1 VIKPRKVLTAAQMG
15 AVDRATIESGI
26 PGIVLMEN
34 AAHRCVEF
42 LAAKYGPLSEQ
53 RIVVVCGK
61 GNNGGDGLAI
71 ARQIY
76 IRFHPRELRVVLIAE
91 PAELKGDAALN
102 YRMLMAAGLQIY
114 QDFGTEMRTSSLVID
129 AVLGTGLSGP
139 ATGEAL
145 NAIREINTAFPL
157 AKVFAVDIPSGLS
170 GDSGV
175 PPGDFVRADATVT
188 FTAPKVCHAVP
199 PASHLMGELVVAP
212 IGSPSMLYEAD
223 DSIQLSQ
230 IMPASIARLFAPRER
245 DSNKGRYGHVL
256 VVAGARGKSGAA
268 VMCGL
273 SALRAGAGL
282 VTVACPEDTLDAV
295 AAAAPELMTEPLPPR
310 GALNR
315 IAELMEKRT
324 LLAIGPG
331 IGTTDETRQTVRRL
345 FDGLRKPMVVDADAL
360 NCIAGSHW
368 EAGDDLRVLT
378 PHPGEMSRLSGHS
391 IEEVQAYRIEA
402 VRDMAT
408 DRRSIIVLKGDG
420 TLLGF
425 PDGHV
430 WVNPTGSPAMATGG
444 TGDVLTGLVA
454 GLLAQFPHDA
464 ERAIAGGVYLH
475 GLAGEIA
482 ARHLMEQP
490 VIATDLLKFLPE
502 GIREIRNLPHG
513 V

>member
-1 VIKPRKVLTAAQMG
+1 MIKPRKVLTAAQMG

-91 PAELKGDAALN
+91 PAVLKGDAALN

-268 VMCGL
+268 VM
-273 SALRAGAGL
+273 
-282 VTVACPEDTLDAV
+282 
-295 AAAAPELMTEPLPPR
+295 
-310 GALNR
+310 
-315 IAELMEKRT
+315 
-324 LLAIGPG
+324 
-331 IGTTDETRQTVRRL
+331 
-345 FDGLRKPMVVDADAL
+345 
-360 NCIAGSHW
+360 
-368 EAGDDLRVLT
+368 
-378 PHPGEMSRLSGHS
+378 
-391 IEEVQAYRIEA
+391 
-402 VRDMAT
+402 
-408 DRRSIIVLKGDG
+408 
-420 TLLGF
+420 
-425 PDGHV
+425 
-430 WVNPTGSPAMATGG
+430 
-444 TGDVLTGLVA
+444 
-454 GLLAQFPHDA
+454 
-464 ERAIAGGVYLH
+464 
-475 GLAGEIA
+475 
-482 ARHLMEQP
+482 
-490 VIATDLLKFLPE
+490 
-502 GIREIRNLPHG
+502 
-513 V
+513 